1 MGGLSQQ
8 PLPDP
13 LLAGDD
19 RPFWPPSPGACRTW
33 HQELAPSP
41 GMSTCPAEASS
52 RGLKIV
58 GENAGVIG
66 LSAALWYTSSLLCAW
81 DFLESGLLKDLRG
94 WRCPRD
100 APAAA
105 SILAPWC
112 PGLVLAAW
120 GRPPGFTGSLPQM
133 HVSHTLWWVH
143 FSCFLKVTKFPT
155 GQTCPRCSRETDT
168 ES

>member
-1 MGGLSQQ
+1 MASGAGTVPGDEHVPSGG
-8 PLPDP
+8 
-13 LLAGDD
+13 
-19 RPFWPPSPGACRTW
+19 FI
-33 HQELAPSP
+33 
-41 GMSTCPAEASS
+41 

-94 WRCPRD
+94 WRCARD

-105 SILAPWC
+105 SVLAPWC

-120 GRPPGFTGSLPQM
+120 GRPPGFTGSLLQM
-133 HVSHTLWWVH
+133 HVSHTL
-143 FSCFLKVTKFPT
+143 CGGCTFPV
-155 GQTCPRCSRETDT
+155 S
-168 ES
+168 